1 MEALI
6 LAAGYGKRLQPL
18 TLTRPK
24 PLIDINGET
33 LLEITIRRVA
43 DAGAKRC
50 VVNVSYL
57 GDMIIDFIK
66 SHPWPCEVLVSDERQ
81 LLLDTGGAIK
91 HAAPLFS
98 GNEPVLIHNVD
109 ILSDIDIGAL
119 ERHHKE
125 SGNLVTL
132 CTCHRDTQ
140 RMLLFDRTGNL
151 AGIYGQMDATDLQPL
166 PFSGV
171 SMVSP
176 ELFDLMPPD
185 DHPYPVFGCYLGIA
199 KSHRIGYFMHPKGRW
214 TDVGTIDA
222 LNEARKVFAQ

>member
-24 PLIDINGET
+24 PLIDINGKT
-33 LLEITIRRVA
+33 LLEIVINKVA
-43 DAGAKRC
+43 ATGVKRC

-57 GDMIIDFIK
+57 GDMLIDYIN
-66 SHPWPCEVLVSDERQ
+66 SHIWPCEVLVSDERQ

-91 HAAPLFS
+91 HASHFFS
-98 GNEPVLIHNVD
+98 CNEPVLIHNVD
-109 ILSDIDIGAL
+109 ILSDIDITDL
-119 ERHHKE
+119 ERHHKA

-176 ELFDLMPPD
+176 ELFDLMPSD
-185 DHPYPVFGCYLGIA
+185 DHPYPVFGCYLKIA
-199 KSHRIGYFMHPKGRW
+199 KTHKIGYYTHPLGRW
-214 TDVGTIDA
+214 TDVGTIEA
-222 LNEARKVFAQ
+222 LEKARKTFVQ